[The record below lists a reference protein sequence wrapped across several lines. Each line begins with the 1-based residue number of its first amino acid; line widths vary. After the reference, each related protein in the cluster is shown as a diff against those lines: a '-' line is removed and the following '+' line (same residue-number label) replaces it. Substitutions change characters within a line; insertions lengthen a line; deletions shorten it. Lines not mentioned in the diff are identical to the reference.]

1 MRITLATL
9 SMFFTC
15 ITSAQQFNFS
25 DRLDLNSDEKV
36 DVISLGDGP
45 DSYDYILRI
54 NSSEI
59 IGSFEDGETN
69 GFQIVDI
76 NKWDKYKEIAVH
88 SPGSSSDDVYDI
100 YWYDGSEIIFMKR
113 LSRWPTFLENGIVYV
128 DGWRGFWTQRDK
140 FVLNNKT
147 RRLELIPQYAYYVGI
162 MVKVSTSFPIFRTR
176 HLQDQVALLKE
187 NTEIEL
193 LMCDLNNSDWQN
205 QLYLIKS
212 SSNLLGWAKLHDIF
226 DNSSGLPLAD

>member
-1 MRITLATL
+1 
-9 SMFFTC
+9 MFFTY
-15 ITSAQQFNFS
+15 ITSAQQFSFS
-25 DRLDLNSDEKV
+25 DSLDLNSDAKV
-36 DVISLGDGP
+36 DVISLDEGP
-45 DSYDYILRI
+45 DSYDYILKI
-54 NSSEI
+54 NSSETV
-59 IGSFEDGETN
+59 GAFDDGEPN

-88 SPGSSSDDVYDI
+88 TPGPSSDDVYNI
-100 YWYDGSEIIFMKR
+100 YWYNGSEIVFMNR

-147 RRLELIPQYAYYVGI
+147 RRLEQIPQYAYYVGI
-162 MVKVSTSFPIFRTR
+162 KVQVSTSFPIYRTR
-176 HLQDQVALLKE
+176 QLQDQVALLKD

-212 SSNLLGWAKLHDIF
+212 SSKLLGWAKLHDIF
-226 DNSSGLPLAD
+226 DNSSGFQLAD